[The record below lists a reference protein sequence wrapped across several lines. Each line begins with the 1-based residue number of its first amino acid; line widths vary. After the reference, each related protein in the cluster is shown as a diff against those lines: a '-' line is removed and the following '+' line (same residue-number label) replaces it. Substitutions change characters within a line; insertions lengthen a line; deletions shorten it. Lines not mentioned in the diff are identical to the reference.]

1 MVFDEESLTQTFEL
15 TKSRVISSTSV
26 AVRTSAVIA
35 TLSRPAAK
43 GDKKPAIACLTAE
56 AKVASKLVSVVE
68 IAKRD
73 LATKGIKCFQYN
85 ALGSHVVDVPRER
98 RKPRGGEVKKTGDAE
113 EADEDAFQ
121 TMADPMGATKKRSV
135 PTMTIYLSPVS
146 VKELRAAYGDSPNGN
161 E

>member
-85 ALGSHVVDVPRER
+85 ALGSHVIDVPRER
-98 RKPRGGEVKKTGDAE
+98 RKPGGKEAGKTGEGDVE
-113 EADEDAFQ
+113 DEDAFQ

-146 VKELRAAYGDSPNGN
+146 VKELRAAYG
-161 E
+161 EQR

>member
-73 LATKGIKCFQYN
+73 LTTKGIKCFQYN
-85 ALGSHVVDVPRER
+85 TLGSHLVDVPRER
-98 RKPRGGEVKKTGDAE
+98 RKPGGKEAGKTGDGDVE
-113 EADEDAFQ
+113 DEDAFQ
-121 TMADPMGATKKRSV
+121 TMADPMGATKKRTV
-135 PTMTIYLSPVS
+135 PTMTIYLSPVP
-146 VKELRAAYGDSPNGN
+146 VKELRAAYG
-161 E
+161 EQR